1 MKNGNGIVIVNYNDY
16 KTTKRLI
23 DNIKDY
29 KVFDKIVIVDNK
41 SSDNSLKELKKLE
54 NKRIVVIDSGENKGY
69 SYALNVGCK
78 YLIDKYKECK
88 IIVSNSDIIIQS
100 ENDIKD
106 LFELVKGKNVI
117 VGPTIIEGNNL
128 NRGWIVPKPMDDVAM
143 NVLGLYKKYQKRHLM
158 YQDSYYNKDIS
169 KVGTVSGCFFA
180 ISSKH
185 LEEMGY
191 FDENV
196 FLYYEENIM
205 GVKTK
210 DLGKNI
216 IVANNIDVIHDHA
229 VSIDKSL
236 KRIKK
241 YDILKNSQYYFEKT
255 YNHASKGEL
264 FLLKLTSK
272 ITRIILLIKYM
283 ID

>member
-1 MKNGNGIVIVNYNDY
+1 MKNGIVIVNYNDY

-29 KVFDKIVIVDNK
+29 KIFDKIVIVDNK

-54 NKRIVVIDSGENKGY
+54 NKRIIVIDSGENKGY

-143 NVLGLYKKYQKRHLM
+143 NILGLYKKYQKRHLM

-272 ITRIILLIKYM
+272 ITRVILLIKYM

>member
-1 MKNGNGIVIVNYNDY
+1 MKNGIVIVNYNDY

-23 DNIKDY
+23 DNIRDY
-29 KVFDKIVIVDNK
+29 KVFDKIIIVDNK

-128 NRGWIVPKPMDDVAM
+128 NRGWILPKPMDDVAM
-143 NVLGLYKKYQKRHLM
+143 NILGLYKKYQKRHLM
-158 YQDSYYNKDIS
+158 YQDSYYNKGIS

-205 GVKTK
+205 GVKTR

>member
-1 MKNGNGIVIVNYNDY
+1 MKNGIVIVNYNDY

-143 NVLGLYKKYQKRHLM
+143 NILGLYKKYQKRHLM

-210 DLGKNI
+210 DLEKNI

>member
-1 MKNGNGIVIVNYNDY
+1 MKNGIVIVNYNDY

-29 KVFDKIVIVDNK
+29 KIFDKIVIVDNK

-54 NKRIVVIDSGENKGY
+54 NKRIVVIDSGKNKGY

-128 NRGWIVPKPMDDVAM
+128 NRGWILPKPMDDVAM
-143 NVLGLYKKYQKRHLM
+143 NILGLYKKYQKRHLM
-158 YQDSYYNKDIS
+158 YQDSYYYKGIS

-205 GVKTK
+205 GVKTR

-272 ITRIILLIKYM
+272 ITRVILLIKYM

>member
-1 MKNGNGIVIVNYNDY
+1 MKNGIVIVNYNDY

-23 DNIKDY
+23 DNIRDY

-54 NKRIVVIDSGENKGY
+54 NKQIVVIDSGKNKGY

-143 NVLGLYKKYQKRHLM
+143 NILGLYKKYQKRHLM

-210 DLGKNI
+210 NLGKNI

>member
-1 MKNGNGIVIVNYNDY
+1 MKNGIVIVNYNDY
-16 KTTKRLI
+16 KTTKILI

-128 NRGWIVPKPMDDVAM
+128 NRGWIVPKPIDDVAM
-143 NVLGLYKKYQKRHLM
+143 NILGLYKKYQKRHLM

-205 GVKTK
+205 GVKTR

-264 FLLKLTSK
+264 FLLRLTNK
-272 ITRIILLIKYM
+272 ITRAILLIKHM

>member
-1 MKNGNGIVIVNYNDY
+1 MKNGIVIVNYNDY

-23 DNIKDY
+23 DNIRDY

-143 NVLGLYKKYQKRHLM
+143 NVLGVYKKYQKRHLM

>member
-1 MKNGNGIVIVNYNDY
+1 MKDTN
-16 KTTKRLI
+16 
-23 DNIKDY
+23 
-29 KVFDKIVIVDNK
+29 F
-41 SSDNSLKELKKLE
+41 
-54 NKRIVVIDSGENKGY
+54 
-69 SYALNVGCK
+69 C
-78 YLIDKYKECK
+78 
-88 IIVSNSDIIIQS
+88 DIIIQS

-143 NVLGLYKKYQKRHLM
+143 NILGLYKKYQKRHLM

-196 FLYYEENIM
+196 FLYYEENII

-216 IVANNIDVIHDHA
+216 IVANNIDVIHEHA

>member
-1 MKNGNGIVIVNYNDY
+1 MKNGIVIVNYNDY

-23 DNIKDY
+23 DNIRDY

-54 NKRIVVIDSGENKGY
+54 NKRIVVIDSGKNKGY

-128 NRGWIVPKPMDDVAM
+128 NRGWILPKPMDDVAM
-143 NVLGLYKKYQKRHLM
+143 NILGLYKKYQKRHLM

-191 FDENV
+191 FDMNV

-205 GVKTK
+205 GVKTR

-264 FLLKLTSK
+264 FLLRLTNK
-272 ITRIILLIKYM
+272 ITRVILLIKYM

>member
-1 MKNGNGIVIVNYNDY
+1 MKNGIVIVNYNDY

-23 DNIKDY
+23 DNIRDY
-29 KVFDKIVIVDNK
+29 KVFDKIVIVNNK

-54 NKRIVVIDSGENKGY
+54 NKRIVVIDSGKNKGY

-143 NVLGLYKKYQKRHLM
+143 NILGLYKKYQKRHLM

-180 ISSKH
+180 ISYKH

-191 FDENV
+191 FDTNV

-205 GVKTK
+205 GVKTR

-264 FLLKLTSK
+264 FLLRLTNK
-272 ITRIILLIKYM
+272 ITRVILLIKYM

>member
-1 MKNGNGIVIVNYNDY
+1 MKNGIVIVNYNDY

-29 KVFDKIVIVDNK
+29 KIFDKIVIVDNK

-54 NKRIVVIDSGENKGY
+54 NKRIVVIDSGKNKGY

-143 NVLGLYKKYQKRHLM
+143 NILGLYKKYQRRHLM

-264 FLLKLTSK
+264 FLLRLTSK
-272 ITRIILLIKYM
+272 ITRVILLIKYM

>member
-1 MKNGNGIVIVNYNDY
+1 MKNGIVIVNYNDY

-23 DNIKDY
+23 DNIRDY

-54 NKRIVVIDSGENKGY
+54 NKRIVVIDSGKNKGY

-128 NRGWIVPKPMDDVAM
+128 NRGWILPKPMDDVAM
-143 NVLGLYKKYQKRHLM
+143 NILGLYKKYQKRHLM

-180 ISSKH
+180 ISSKY

-205 GVKTK
+205 GVKTR

-264 FLLKLTSK
+264 FLLRLTNK
-272 ITRIILLIKYM
+272 ITRVILLIKYM

>member
-1 MKNGNGIVIVNYNDY
+1 MIGMVIVNYNDY
-16 KTTKRLI
+16 KTTKRLL
-23 DNIKDY
+23 DNVKN
-29 KVFDKIVIVDNK
+29 FKILKEIVVVDNK
-41 SSDNSLKELKKLE
+41 STDDSLE
-54 NKRIVVIDSGENKGY
+54 NLQKLKNKKITMIDSGENKGY

-78 YLIDKYKECK
+78 YLIAKYKELN
-88 IIVSNSDIIIQS
+88 IVISNSDIIIDS

-106 LFELVKGKNVI
+106 LNSYIRAKNVI
-117 VGPTIIEGNNL
+117 VGPTIIQENEL
-128 NRGWIVPKPMDDVAM
+128 NRGFKIPTPWQDIKQNIVFFGKK
-143 NVLGLYKKYQKRHLM
+143 VLTKELNYP
-158 YQDSYYNKDIS
+158 DNYYYKDIS
-169 KVGTVSGCFFA
+169 KVDTVSGCFFMIA
-180 ISSKH
+180 SKH

-210 DLGKNI
+210 KLKKNI
-216 IVANNIDVIHDHA
+216 IVCNNVDVIHDHS

-241 YDILKNSQYYFEKT
+241 YDILKTSQEYFEKT
-255 YNHASKGEL
+255 YNHANKLEL
-264 FLLKLTSK
+264 FFLKVFRYLT
-272 ITRIILLIKYM
+272 RVLLLIKYM

>member
-1 MKNGNGIVIVNYNDY
+1 MKNGIVIVNYNDY

-23 DNIKDY
+23 DNIRDY

-54 NKRIVVIDSGENKGY
+54 NKHIIVIDSGENKGY

-143 NVLGLYKKYQKRHLM
+143 NILGLYKKYQKRHLM

-241 YDILKNSQYYFEKT
+241 YDILKSSQYYFEKT

-264 FLLKLTSK
+264 FLLRLTSK
-272 ITRIILLIKYM
+272 ITRVILLIKYM

>member
-1 MKNGNGIVIVNYNDY
+1 MKNGIVIVNYNDY

-23 DNIKDY
+23 DNIRDY

-54 NKRIVVIDSGENKGY
+54 NKQIVVIDSGKNKGY

-143 NVLGLYKKYQKRHLM
+143 NILGLYKKYQKRHLM

-196 FLYYEENIM
+196 FLYYEDNIM

-241 YDILKNSQYYFEKT
+241 YDILKSSQYYFEKT

-264 FLLKLTSK
+264 FLLRLTSK
-272 ITRIILLIKYM
+272 ITRVILLIKYM

>member
-1 MKNGNGIVIVNYNDY
+1 MKNGIVIVNYNDY

-23 DNIKDY
+23 DNIRDY

-54 NKRIVVIDSGENKGY
+54 NKRIVVIDSGKNKGY

-106 LFELVKGKNVI
+106 LFELVKGKNVV

-143 NVLGLYKKYQKRHLM
+143 NILGLYKKYQKRHLM

>member
-1 MKNGNGIVIVNYNDY
+1 MKNGIVIVNYNDY

-23 DNIKDY
+23 DNIRDY

-54 NKRIVVIDSGENKGY
+54 NKRIVVIDSGKNKGY

-143 NVLGLYKKYQKRHLM
+143 NILGLYKKYQKRHLM

-255 YNHASKGEL
+255 YNQASKGEL

>member
-1 MKNGNGIVIVNYNDY
+1 MKNGIVIVNYNDY

-29 KVFDKIVIVDNK
+29 KIFDKIVIVDNK

-54 NKRIVVIDSGENKGY
+54 NKRVVVIDSGENKGY

-78 YLIDKYKECK
+78 YLIDKYRECK

-143 NVLGLYKKYQKRHLM
+143 NILGLYKKYQKRHLM

-205 GVKTK
+205 GVKTR

>member
-1 MKNGNGIVIVNYNDY
+1 MKNGIVIVNYNDY

-54 NKRIVVIDSGENKGY
+54 NKRIVVIDSGKNKGY

-143 NVLGLYKKYQKRHLM
+143 NILGLYKKYQKRYLM

-169 KVGTVSGCFFA
+169 KAGTVSGCFFA

-255 YNHASKGEL
+255 YNHASKWEL
-264 FLLKLTSK
+264 FLLRLTNK
-272 ITRIILLIKYM
+272 ITRVILLIKYM

>member
-1 MKNGNGIVIVNYNDY
+1 MKNGIVIVNYNDY

-23 DNIKDY
+23 DNIRDY

-143 NVLGLYKKYQKRHLM
+143 NILGLYKKYQKRHLM

-264 FLLKLTSK
+264 FLLRLTNK
-272 ITRIILLIKYM
+272 ITRVILLIKYM

>member
-1 MKNGNGIVIVNYNDY
+1 MKNGIVIVNYNDY

-29 KVFDKIVIVDNK
+29 KIFDKIVIVDNK

-78 YLIDKYKECK
+78 YLIDKYRECK

-143 NVLGLYKKYQKRHLM
+143 NILGLYKKYQKRHLM

-264 FLLKLTSK
+264 FLLRLTNK
-272 ITRIILLIKYM
+272 ITRVILLIKYM

>member
-1 MKNGNGIVIVNYNDY
+1 MKNGIVIVNYNDY

-29 KVFDKIVIVDNK
+29 KIFDKIVIVDNK

-143 NVLGLYKKYQKRHLM
+143 NILGLYKKYQKRHLM

-255 YNHASKGEL
+255 YNQASKGEL

>member
-1 MKNGNGIVIVNYNDY
+1 MKNGIVIVNYNDY

-29 KVFDKIVIVDNK
+29 KIFDKIVIVDNK

-54 NKRIVVIDSGENKGY
+54 NKRIVVIDSGKNKGY

-143 NVLGLYKKYQKRHLM
+143 NILGLYKKYQKRHLM

-210 DLGKNI
+210 DLEKNI

-264 FLLKLTSK
+264 FLLRLTNK
-272 ITRIILLIKYM
+272 ITRVILLIKYM

>member
-1 MKNGNGIVIVNYNDY
+1 MKNGIVIVNYNDY

-29 KVFDKIVIVDNK
+29 KIFDKIVIVDNK

-54 NKRIVVIDSGENKGY
+54 NKRIVVIDSGKNKGY

-88 IIVSNSDIIIQS
+88 IIVSNSDIIIQN

-143 NVLGLYKKYQKRHLM
+143 NILGLYKKYQKRHLM

-205 GVKTK
+205 GLKTK

-264 FLLKLTSK
+264 FLLRLTSK
-272 ITRIILLIKYM
+272 ITRVILLIKYM

>member
-1 MKNGNGIVIVNYNDY
+1 MKNGIVIVNYNDY

-29 KVFDKIVIVDNK
+29 KIFDKIVIVDNK

-54 NKRIVVIDSGENKGY
+54 NKRIVVIDSGKNKGY

-117 VGPTIIEGNNL
+117 AGPTIIEGNNL

-143 NVLGLYKKYQKRHLM
+143 NILGLYKKYQKRHLM

-210 DLGKNI
+210 DLEKNI

-264 FLLKLTSK
+264 FLLRLTNK
-272 ITRIILLIKYM
+272 ITRVILLIKYM

>member
-1 MKNGNGIVIVNYNDY
+1 MKNGIVIVNYNDY

-29 KVFDKIVIVDNK
+29 KIFDKIVIVDNK

-88 IIVSNSDIIIQS
+88 IIVSNSDIIIQN

-143 NVLGLYKKYQKRHLM
+143 NILGLYKKYQKRHLM

-185 LEEMGY
+185 LEERGY

-241 YDILKNSQYYFEKT
+241 YDILKSSQYYFEKT

-264 FLLKLTSK
+264 FLLRLTSK
-272 ITRIILLIKYM
+272 ITRVILLIKYM

>member
-1 MKNGNGIVIVNYNDY
+1 MKNGIVIVNYNDY

-23 DNIKDY
+23 DNIRDY
-29 KVFDKIVIVDNK
+29 KVFDKIIIVDNK

-128 NRGWIVPKPMDDVAM
+128 NRGWILPKPMDDVAM
-143 NVLGLYKKYQKRHLM
+143 NILGLYKKYQKRHLM

-264 FLLKLTSK
+264 FLLRLTNK